1 MMEIALRAALIAWLA
16 ADPVLSAELNGIA
29 EEAPSRT
36 ALPWLALAASAS
48 ADWSTKTQRGRE
60 VRVALEL
67 HCRGDRA
74 DAAALLAG
82 TIEHR
87 VETLPR
93 DQDGFAVA
101 AVQFLRA
108 RAEQRPAN
116 TRAILLE
123 YRFRLLT
130 EQGDPT

>member
-1 MMEIALRAALIAWLA
+1 MEIPLRAALIGWLA
-16 ADPVLSAELNGIA
+16 EDPVLTAELNGIA

-48 ADWSTKTQRGRE
+48 TDWSTKTERGRE

-74 DAAALLAG
+74 DAAALLVG
-82 TIEHR
+82 RIEAR
-87 VETLPR
+87 VESLPMV
-93 DQDGFAVA
+93 QDDFTVA
-101 AVQFLRA
+101 GIQFLRA
-108 RAEQRPAN
+108 SAEQRPAN

-123 YRFRLLT
+123 YRFRLIAV
-130 EQGDPT
+130 